1 MMQRVSKEELVQRL
15 DAALGQPVGM
25 RGLDV
30 LVYGW
35 KKFRKYG
42 TRYLNALKHREWLY
56 IVEVQDLS
64 AYAGYDLT
72 KSECVHFCE
81 GE

>member
-42 TRYLNALKHREWLY
+42 TRYLDALKHREWLY
-56 IVEVQDLS
+56 ITEVQDFS
-64 AYAGYDLT
+64 EYAGYDLT
-72 KSECVHFCE
+72 QSESTHFCE
-81 GE
+81 SE